1 MNKIQTGNLDLLV
14 ENKNAKVTT
23 YETIEDKTN
32 LLKDANGTDMKW
44 EPGAMF
50 LGTFKV
56 SNAGS
61 LAFKYVL

>member
-1 MNKIQTGNLDLLV
+1 MNKIQAGNLGLLV
-14 ENKNAKVTT
+14 EHKNDKVTT

-44 EPGAMF
+44 KPGAMSWE
-50 LGTFKV
+50 TFKV
-56 SNAGS
+56 SNVGS